1 MSAIGERVRTARTG
15 RGMSQTELA
24 RLMSKQHP
32 AWMQST
38 VWKIETDQQHL
49 KAIEVPALSA
59 ILLKSIGWLISGD
72 ESPDEGY
79 VRGYADGQQHLWD
92 MIEQVRKEQV
102 PA

>member
-1 MSAIGERVRTARTG
+1 
-15 RGMSQTELA
+15 MSQTDLA
-24 RLMSKQHP
+24 RLMSDQHP

-59 ILLKSIGWLISGD
+59 ILLKSVGWLISGD

-79 VRGYADGQQHLWD
+79 VLGYVDGQQHLWD
-92 MIEQVRKEQV
+92 KIDAIKKKQV
-102 PA
+102 AA